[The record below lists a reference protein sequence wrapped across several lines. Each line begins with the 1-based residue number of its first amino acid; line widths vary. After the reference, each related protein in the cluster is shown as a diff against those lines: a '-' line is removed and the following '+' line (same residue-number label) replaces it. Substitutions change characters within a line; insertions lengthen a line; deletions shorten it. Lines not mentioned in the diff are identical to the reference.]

1 MGKKRPSGFNT
12 PFVDLKLPPPPPAP
26 PLPPPAAVAA
36 PVSVPDEALF
46 DDAMRAVAPLEKD
59 PRGRLGPLGASLEIG
74 RPARRARA
82 DDEAE
87 AYAELA
93 DLVDGAAT
101 FDIASTDEYIEGLAD
116 GIDRRLV
123 ANLRRGEYAIQA
135 HIDLHGLV
143 QTEARVEVEAFIE
156 ESRTRGLRCVLIVH
170 GRGLH
175 SKENVPVLK
184 ERVRQW
190 LTRGRIAR
198 GVLAFA
204 SARPTDGGTG
214 AVYVLL
220 RR

>member
-1 MGKKRPSGFNT
+1 MAKKRPSGFNT
-12 PFVDLKLPPPPPAP
+12 PFADLKLPPPPPAP
-26 PLPPPAAVAA
+26 PPPQVVRPQ
-36 PVSVPDEALF
+36 PVGIADEALF
-46 DDAMRAVAPLEKD
+46 DDAMRAVAPLDKD
-59 PRGRLGPLGASLEIG
+59 PRGRLGSLGASLESG

-93 DLVDGAAT
+93 DLVDGEGT

-123 ANLRRGEYAIQA
+123 KNLRRGEYAIQA

-143 QTEARVEVEAFIE
+143 QAEARVEVEAFLD

-184 ERVRQW
+184 ERVRHW
-190 LTRGRIAR
+190 LSRGRIAR

>member
-1 MGKKRPSGFNT
+1 M
-12 PFVDLKLPPPPPAP
+12 VAPAQG
-26 PLPPPAAVAA
+26 
-36 PVSVPDEALF
+36 VPDESLF
-46 DDAMRAVAPLEKD
+46 DDAMRAVAPLPKD
-59 PRGRLGPLGASLEIG
+59 PRGRLGPLGASLAIG

-93 DLVDGAAT
+93 DLVDGTGT
-101 FDIASTDEYIEGLAD
+101 FDVASTDEYVEGVAE
-116 GIDRRLV
+116 GIDRSLV
-123 ANLRRGEYAIQA
+123 KNLRDGEYAIQA
-135 HIDLHGLV
+135 HIDLHGFV
-143 QTEARVEVEAFIE
+143 QTEARIQVEAFLD
-156 ESRTRGLRCVLIVH
+156 ESRLRGLRCVLIVH

-184 ERVRQW
+184 ERVAVW
-190 LTRGRIAR
+190 LSRGRIAR
-198 GVLAFA
+198 GVLAFV